1 MGVPK
6 HHTASNVVWKIRADF
21 CKSIN
26 STKAQIYMFS
36 TYIFSYLA
44 LRQFY
49 KRVNVWSLSRDTWQ
63 PKSFPKVSLEKS
75 LGQTSPMWD
84 RSTKK
89 FSVISCPSLCHQCWG
104 FSHMKED
111 MSQKCQSSGAPWKV
125 WKTQKFRKDSRLLLD
140 GSMLR
145 PEVSEIFKSPKPFQ
159 SSAESV
165 ILAYIFW

>member
-1 MGVPK
+1 MLTW
-6 HHTASNVVWKIRADF
+6 HRFSQTISILIF
-21 CKSIN
+21 C
-26 STKAQIYMFS
+26 THFAVFFAQIYMFS

-44 LRQFY
+44 LMQFY

-63 PKSFPKVSLEKS
+63 PRSFPKVSLEKS

-125 WKTQKFRKDSRLLLD
+125 WKTQKFRKDSRLLWVRWRHVKAWSFRD
-140 GSMLR
+140 
-145 PEVSEIFKSPKPFQ
+145 I
-159 SSAESV
+159 
-165 ILAYIFW
+165 